1 MNYLYNGLGQRVSK
15 QGSAS
20 LVPTGTHLYTYDE
33 GGRLIGEYDFTTT
46 PRVRQETVYL
56 GDTPVAVLTQT
67 VSGSPAVFTT
77 VVNYVYADHIDT
89 PRVITQASDN
99 RMRWRWDQAD
109 PFGTS
114 APNQNPASIGT
125 FTYNPRFPGQFYD
138 VESNLHYN
146 YFRDYDPRIGRYVQ
160 SDPIGLAGGINTYA
174 YVGGNPV
181 SYTDPMGLVVEVCG
195 QPAFG
200 VLPIDHQWL
209 RTDSTEAGMG
219 GTRGVEAGNQSGDRP
234 YDRVQV
240 ADHRGRSKQKS
251 ASCEKVEGVDESK
264 VNDLL
269 RIGRPLGRWS
279 VSNHCRTFVR
289 DVLREA
295 SYEPRPMYPPM
306 PIVP

>member
-1 MNYLYNGLGQRVSK
+1 T
-15 QGSAS
+15 A
-20 LVPTGTHLYTYDE
+20 
-33 GGRLIGEYDFTTT
+33 T

-146 YFRDYDPRIGRYVQ
+146 YFRDYDPRIGRYTQ

-181 SYTDPMGLVVEVCG
+181 SRIDPDGRLFFAPPLVWWGVGAIGVG
-195 QPAFG
+195 GAAWWATTTPPKMSLPSAPA
-200 VLPIDHQWL
+200 
-209 RTDSTEAGMG
+209 A
-219 GTRGVEAGNQSGDRP
+219 P
-234 YDRVQV
+234 YC
-240 ADHRGRSKQKS
+240 K
-251 ASCEKVEGVDESK
+251 VDEFDK
-264 VNDLL
+264 KICDDNFERDQDACYEQFGNGL
-269 RIGRPLGRWS
+269 RGGGFASNLRGCLAWAEVRRNACYRGERDPGPYRGGDSWPGGRNR
-279 VSNHCRTFVR
+279 
-289 DVLREA
+289 
-295 SYEPRPMYPPM
+295 
-306 PIVP
+306 